1 LPDISKINALD
12 IGSVSKVDG
21 LAKASILDI
30 DGVAVPSAAA
40 LLLDTYTNATAA
52 YSVRLLR
59 TAYTGPCMRVRRIID
74 DVEADVGFD
83 SNNEFGLTSPIS
95 NTSDGQSYTDFAD
108 FVDHTGTPT
117 DGLVRFWY
125 DQSTN
130 GRDAGMATNTRQPQI
145 YDAANGIIED
155 NGNPCIQPQAV
166 NEFLDIDNTGSP
178 TVYDKTMFMVVRAT
192 DTLVSPL
199 GASGNGYVLI
209 AHQNSTVTIID
220 QSVGG
225 ADYRLDG
232 ATYTTTDRGDLY
244 DEVSP
249 APVLA
254 SVLVGSNIIR
264 WFVLGSTFSSVSW
277 YQCSEMVFFD
287 DDEFN
292 SGNLGGIESNIA
304 TAFGITI

>member
-1 LPDISKINALD
+1 MPDISALNGTAID
-12 IGSVSKVDG
+12 NVAEFDG
-21 LAKASILDI
+21 LT
-30 DGVAVPSAAA
+30 VTEPSA
-40 LLLDTYTNATAA
+40 LLLDTYTNASAA

-95 NTSDGQSYTDFAD
+95 NTSDAQSYTDFAD

-125 DQSTN
+125 DQSTV

-145 YDAANGIIED
+145 YDAVNGIIKD
-155 NGNPCIQPQAV
+155 NGRPCIQPQAT
-166 NEFLDIDNTGSP
+166 NEFLDIDNTGV
-178 TVYDKTMFMVVRAT
+178 TTYDKTMFMVLRASKN
-192 DTLVSPL
+192 LVSPVA
-199 GASGNGYVLI
+199 GSNNAYVLL
-209 AHQNSTVTIID
+209 AQENSTTTIVD

-232 ATYTTTDRGDLY
+232 ASYTTTNRGDLW

-249 APVLA
+249 ALVLA
-254 SVLVGSNIIR
+254 SVLVGSNILR
-264 WFVLGSTFSSVSW
+264 WFVLGSTFSSINW
-277 YQCSEMVFFD
+277 YQSSEMVFFD